1 MKKLSAFD
9 IGIIIAFV
17 VITLLG
23 AGACYY
29 LAGVLD
35 ATKSD
40 VSAAAGEFEKYS
52 SHEPYLPTTANE
64 KILSENIDLMHAQL
78 DPVIQ
83 NKLQAAG
90 NKLPTIVDQDTV
102 AWKHD
107 LDAEVSRLNSAAKLH
122 GVNVPNN
129 FYYGFSRYLN
139 QNPREDQTIVLS
151 KQLLGVEQIANIFI
165 AAPVKTIY
173 TFRRTYEEDPES
185 NSASSK
191 SDSDLLPGRV
201 LVAPGNTY
209 SAYPFEIEFEA
220 TTPTFRKVINGLEN
234 SPYVFIIRT
243 INVKNSNPASPQ
255 ISDLQKFSDTSNS
268 GVLDSS
274 PGATA
279 SAPKSSRGPQF
290 LFGNETLHIK
300 IRVDMI
306 EWKGM
311 AEPGTAPEPG
321 NGRGHRNGGRGRGG
335 SNGGNGAFSGGNG

>member
-23 AGACYY
+23 AGGCYY
-29 LAGVLD
+29 LSGVLD
-35 ATKSD
+35 ATKGD
-40 VSAAAGEFEKYS
+40 VSEAAGNFEKYS
-52 SHEPYLPTTANE
+52 SHQPFLPTAGNE
-64 KILSENIDLMHAQL
+64 KILQANIDLMHAQL

-83 NKLQAAG
+83 GKLQAAG
-90 NKLPTIVDQDTV
+90 NKLPAIVDQDTV

-139 QNPREDQTIVLS
+139 QNPREDQTVVLS
-151 KQLLGVEQIANIFI
+151 KQLLGVQEIATIFI
-165 AAPVKTIY
+165 DAPVKTIY
-173 TFRRTYEEDPES
+173 TFRRTYEEDPDS
-185 NSASSK
+185 GASK

-209 SAYPFEIEFEA
+209 AAYPFEIEFEA
-220 TTPTFRKVINGLEN
+220 TPPTFRKVINGLES
-234 SPYVFIIRT
+234 SPYVFVIRT
-243 INVKNSNPASPQ
+243 IDVKNSNPTSPQ
-255 ISDLQKFSDTSNS
+255 ISELQKFADTTNS
-268 GVLDSS
+268 AVLDAG

-279 SAPKSSRGPQF
+279 SAPKSTRGPQF

-311 AEPGTAPEPG
+311 AEPGGAPG
-321 NGRGHRNGGRGRGG
+321 AGTGRGRRNGGGNRGG
-335 SNGGNGAFSGGNG
+335 GFGGNG